1 MKSPSNPGLRRTYV
15 NLKKANWDRYRQE
28 VEAALSKR
36 SLPTDCQR
44 DEKIFRTILLK
55 AASHHIPT
63 GRHRLHEEP
72 VPAEILDVMNRR
84 DDLRKR
90 DPTSPELPRMNKD
103 IQNRICVHKRQK
115 WRDFV
120 ETMDQKTD
128 VTKLW
133 RTIKGIDGRA
143 KREAENVAI
152 TFNGISFSSS
162 KQLATKFNQQ
172 FNTSKLGSHT
182 SSRETRV
189 VTREAKRK
197 SLEMAQSFTSDL
209 VMKAIKSCRN
219 SKAFGPDKLSIFHLK
234 HLGPRAIEYITALFN
249 LSVTTCQIPAIWK
262 SSLIIPIPKP
272 SKDTSQGTSYRP
284 ISLLCPAA
292 KVMESLLLPT
302 INKFL
307 LPAQDQHGFRRE
319 HSTTSALLQLTTDIA
334 GGFNQRKPPDRT
346 VCVAV
351 DLSAAFDTVCHNN
364 LLSNINRSQFPPATA
379 RWLSCYMRGRQA
391 KTCFRGVKSTSM
403 KVNTGVPQGSRLSPS
418 LFSFY
423 IADMPRPTDPVKRVC
438 YADDLTV
445 WASGVHIPDLE
456 VSLNNYL
463 EELTTYLKDN
473 SLLISAPK
481 SSVTLLTRTHTKPR
495 PILIYSLRIHAS
507 RWLNAQRYWGVYLDP
522 SLSFNKHSQYVAER
536 VSGRNNILKALAGT
550 SWGQQKETL
559 LMTYK
564 AVGRSIIN
572 YAAPVWSP
580 NLHDTNYRKIQ
591 YTQNEAL
598 RIATGCH
605 KMSSVDHLHT
615 EADMLKVREHSEL
628 LSAQYLARY
637 LEPGNVCHPIT
648 TRAAPERRMKET
660 LYTKHRNTVEPM
672 MVKNDRKATLQAL
685 HTDAVDKAVRS
696 QERNVVLDG
705 RPPPISSSEKELSRR
720 ERSTLAQL
728 RSGHC
733 RLLGSYKSRIK
744 KDASLNVCS
753 DCGTSPHDVT
763 HLFTCP
769 AHPTTMIPSD
779 LWNRPTDIVRELNYL
794 EARDPN

>member
-1 MKSPSNPGLRRTYV
+1 M
-15 NLKKANWDRYRQE
+15 
-28 VEAALSKR
+28 
-36 SLPTDCQR
+36 
-44 DEKIFRTILLK
+44 IFRTILLK

-103 IQNRICVHKRQK
+103 IQNRICVHKRKK

-120 ETMDQKTD
+120 EIMDQKTD

-172 FNTSKLGSHT
+172 FNTSKLGRHT

-197 SLEMAQSFTSDL
+197 SLDL

-234 HLGPRAIEYITALFN
+234 HLGPRAIGYITALFN

-272 SKDTSQGTSYRP
+272 GKDTSQGTSYRP

-302 INKFL
+302 VNKYL

-346 VCVAV
+346 FCVAV

-364 LLSNINRSQFPPATA
+364 LLSKINRSQLPPATA

-391 KTCFRGVKSTSM
+391 KTCFRGVKSTSR

-463 EELTTYLKDN
+463 EELTTYPKDN
-473 SLLISAPK
+473 YLLISAPK
-481 SSVTLLTRTHTKPR
+481 SSVTLLTPDTH
-495 PILIYSLRIHAS
+495 
-507 RWLNAQRYWGVYLDP
+507 
-522 SLSFNKHSQYVAER
+522 
-536 VSGRNNILKALAGT
+536 
-550 SWGQQKETL
+550 
-559 LMTYK
+559 
-564 AVGRSIIN
+564 
-572 YAAPVWSP
+572 
-580 NLHDTNYRKIQ
+580 
-591 YTQNEAL
+591 
-598 RIATGCH
+598 
-605 KMSSVDHLHT
+605 
-615 EADMLKVREHSEL
+615 
-628 LSAQYLARY
+628 
-637 LEPGNVCHPIT
+637 
-648 TRAAPERRMKET
+648 
-660 LYTKHRNTVEPM
+660 
-672 MVKNDRKATLQAL
+672 QA
-685 HTDAVDKAVRS
+685 
-696 QERNVVLDG
+696 
-705 RPPPISSSEKELSRR
+705 
-720 ERSTLAQL
+720 
-728 RSGHC
+728 
-733 RLLGSYKSRIK
+733 KS
-744 KDASLNVCS
+744 
-753 DCGTSPHDVT
+753 
-763 HLFTCP
+763 
-769 AHPTTMIPSD
+769 
-779 LWNRPTDIVRELNYL
+779 
-794 EARDPN
+794 